1 MALRAD
7 QRFKVDP
14 PMRQARKP
22 NVKDRITSSLFNGSS
37 RLEPVLQS
45 EAAECGLACL
55 TMIARYHGHEVD
67 LNSLRRRYGSSL
79 KGSSLAH
86 LIATGRNLGFDA
98 RALRAEMGYI
108 SRLKMPCVLHW
119 DLNHFVVLE
128 QVDRRGAHILDP
140 ANGARLL
147 PLQDVGKH
155 FTGVALELAPSAN
168 FEPIK
173 DVEHV
178 RLRTL
183 TGRMRGLGKVFLQI
197 LGLSVGIEALSL
209 LLPFQMQWVVDRAL
223 ISADRNLLLIICLAF
238 FVVVLAQSGLM
249 FMRAWVISW
258 VGAVLSE
265 KWTINLF
272 SHLMRLP
279 LDFFEKR
286 HIGDMVSRFTSL
298 SQIQQTLTGS
308 FVEALLD
315 GVVGLLALLVLIS
328 YDIYLA
334 LVVLVSAGLYAML
347 RLIMYKYLWRNN
359 EEQLIYGARQQSELM
374 ESVRGVQAI
383 KLANRQADRVLRLAN
398 LTQETVL
405 RAMRSQRIGLAFTAI
420 NQGVFG
426 IQRVVIVTIGAH
438 MVLKGGFTAGMLVAF
453 LAFADQLTH
462 KVGGVIDKT
471 IDLKMLRLHMQRIG
485 DIALAQPE
493 QESFSSFHKLS
504 KEPSVAIRNLS
515 FRYSDSEPWIFRN
528 LDLKIKAGESL
539 AIIGPSGC
547 GKSTLAKIIL
557 GLLKPTQGSVEV
569 DGVNIER
576 IGMTRY
582 RDEVIAAVMQNDQL
596 FGGSIAENI
605 AFGDMDA
612 SMEKII
618 GAAVM
623 AEIHDDVVAMP
634 MGYESLVG
642 DMGSSLSGGQKQR
655 VIFARAMY
663 RKPRILL
670 LDEATSHL
678 DVDREGKI
686 NLAVKRI
693 KATRIII
700 AHRKETIESAD
711 RIFDMGKSL
720 RNSSQV
726 A

>member
-1 MALRAD
+1 MKGAG
-7 QRFKVDP
+7 
-14 PMRQARKP
+14 KP
-22 NVKDRITSSLFNGSS
+22 NVKERIISSQSS
-37 RLEPVLQS
+37 VGPRLEPVLQS

-55 TMIARYHGHEVD
+55 TMIARHHGHEVD

-79 KGSSLAH
+79 KGTSLAQ

-98 RALRAEMGYI
+98 RALRAEMDYI
-108 SRLKMPCVLHW
+108 PRLEMPCVLHW

-128 QVDRRGAHILDP
+128 RVDRRGARILDP
-140 ANGARLL
+140 ANGARIL
-147 PLQDVGKH
+147 PLQEVGRH
-155 FTGVALELAPSAN
+155 FTGVALELTPSAN

-183 TGRMRGLGKVFLQI
+183 TGRVRGLGKVFLQI
-197 LGLSVGIEALSL
+197 LGLSIGIETLSL

-223 ISADRNLLLIICLAF
+223 ISADRNFLLIICSVFL
-238 FVVVLAQSGLM
+238 VVVLAQSGLI
-249 FMRAWVISW
+249 FVRGWVISW
-258 VGAVLSE
+258 VGAALSA
-265 KWTINLF
+265 KWTTNLF

-279 LDFFEKR
+279 LDFFERR

-298 SQIQQTLTGS
+298 NQIQQTLTGS

-315 GVVGLLALLVLIS
+315 GIVGFLALLVLMS
-328 YDIYLA
+328 YDMYLT
-334 LVVLVSAGLYAML
+334 LVVVAGAGLYAVL

-383 KLANRQADRVLRLAN
+383 KLANRQADRVLRLTN

-405 RAMRSQRIGLAFTAI
+405 RSMRSQRIGLAFTAI

-426 IQRVVIVTIGAH
+426 IQRVAIITIGAH
-438 MVLKGGFTAGMLVAF
+438 MVLKGGFTAGMLIAF

-462 KVGGVIDKT
+462 KVGGVIDKV
-471 IDLKMLRLHMQRIG
+471 IDLRMLRLHMQRIG
-485 DIALAQPE
+485 DIALAPPE
-493 QESFSSFHKLS
+493 QEGFASFHDLS
-504 KEPSVAIRNLS
+504 EEPSVVIRNLG

-539 AIIGPSGC
+539 AITGPSGC

-557 GLLKPTQGSVEV
+557 GLLKPTQGSVEI

-582 RDEVIAAVMQNDQL
+582 RDEVIAAVMQEDQL

-605 AFGDMDA
+605 AFGDMNA
-612 SMEKII
+612 SMERII
-618 GAAVM
+618 DAAIM
-623 AEIHDDVVAMP
+623 AEIHSDVVAMP

-686 NLAVKRI
+686 NIAVGRM

-711 RIFDMGKSL
+711 RIFDMGESF

>member
-1 MALRAD
+1 
-7 QRFKVDP
+7 
-14 PMRQARKP
+14 MRQARKP

-108 SRLKMPCVLHW
+108 SRLKMPCFLHW

-223 ISADRNLLLIICLAF
+223 ISADRNLLPIICLAF